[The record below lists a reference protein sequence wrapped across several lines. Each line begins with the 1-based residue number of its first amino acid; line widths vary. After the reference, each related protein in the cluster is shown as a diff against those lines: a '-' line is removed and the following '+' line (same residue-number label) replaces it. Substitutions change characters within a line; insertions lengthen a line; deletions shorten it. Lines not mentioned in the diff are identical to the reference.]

1 MLDELLSGQL
11 NLLRALVWL
20 VGVALAITVHEFAH
34 AKRAQLAGDPTPA
47 HAGRV
52 TLNPLAHLDPFGT
65 LALVLFGL
73 GWGRPVPVNPAYFR
87 RRRYDELMVSFW
99 GPLSNILLAAFFA
112 ALLRFGLVPGR
123 EELFF
128 VFALINLLLA
138 FFNLLPVAPLDGHHV
153 VAALLPP
160 RRAYAYEQFS
170 HRYGIIVL
178 LAILLTRAGA
188 VLFVWPA
195 TTVLRLMIGV

>member
-1 MLDELLSGQL
+1 MLDDLLHGQL
-11 NLLRALVWL
+11 SVLEVLVWL
-20 VGVALAITVHEFAH
+20 VGVAMAITVHEFAH

-47 HAGRV
+47 QQGRV

-73 GWGRPVPVNPAYFR
+73 GWGKPVPVNPSYFR
-87 RRRYDELMVSFW
+87 RGRFDELMVSAW
-99 GPLSNILLAAFFA
+99 GPLSNILLAAVFA
-112 ALLRFGLVPGR
+112 ALLRFDLVPGR
-123 EELFF
+123 ERLFF
-128 VFALINLLLA
+128 TFALINLLLA

-153 VAALLPP
+153 VASLLPP

-170 HRYGIIVL
+170 HRYGIIIL

-195 TTVLRLMIGV
+195 TTLLRLMIGA

>member
-11 NLLRALVWL
+11 SLLKVLVWL

-47 HAGRV
+47 QEGRV
-52 TLNPLAHLDPFGT
+52 TLNPLAHLDPLGT
-65 LALVLFGL
+65 LTLVLFGL
-73 GWGRPVPVNPAYFR
+73 GWGKPVPVNPSYFR
-87 RRRYDELMVSFW
+87 RRRYDELMVSLW
-99 GPLSNILLAAFFA
+99 GPLSNILLAGLFA
-112 ALLRFGLVPGR
+112 VLLRFRLVPGR

-128 VFALINLLLA
+128 VFALVNLLLA

-160 RRAYAYEQFS
+160 RRAHAYEQFS
-170 HRYGIIVL
+170 QRYGIIVL
-178 LAILLTRAGA
+178 LVILLTRAGS

-195 TTVLRLMIGV
+195 TTLLSLMIGA